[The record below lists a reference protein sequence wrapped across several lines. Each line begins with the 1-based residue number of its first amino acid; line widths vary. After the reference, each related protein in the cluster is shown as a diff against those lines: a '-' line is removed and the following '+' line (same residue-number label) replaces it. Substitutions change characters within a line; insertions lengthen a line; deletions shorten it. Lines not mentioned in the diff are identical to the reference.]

1 MDALW
6 YLMLHIF
13 GFILEYLSI
22 LGIGLGRAALFLPTC
37 QHTLDSAMNTPN
49 QRIRACAIITW
60 RILWHVA
67 HLLHTVKPVG
77 NYLPKVPHMMVKE
90 WIWKWKWKWLM
101 GIGPLNPDTFHLI
114 LCPPLFLPAPTEN
127 PRRNLSNILSSCDP
141 ISHEICVVL
150 CHFLPDQEAN
160 GKFAILQIITNIHIH
175 ILWIDYKI
183 SISTSAQRKF
193 TGEKYYLIL

>member
-22 LGIGLGRAALFLPTC
+22 LGIGLGLGRAALFLPTC
-37 QHTLDSAMNTPN
+37 PYIPLIQPWTPP
-49 QRIRACAIITW
+49 IRESEHVKNSVACCTPF
-60 RILWHVA
+60 
-67 HLLHTVKPVG
+67 LHTVKPVG
-77 NYLPKVPHMMVKE
+77 NFLPKVPHMMVKE

-193 TGEKYYLIL
+193 IGEKYYLIL